1 MREGLTRRIPA
12 TTDLG
17 LKTGK
22 LPEPISQSAF
32 YALRLRP
39 LLALGT
45 GEMKTE
51 TVYSGRKRSASLC
64 NSRPDPQ

>member
-1 MREGLTRRIPA
+1 MHEGLTRRIPR

-22 LPEPISQSAF
+22 LPDRISQSAF
-32 YALRLRP
+32 YALRLRS

-45 GEMKTE
+45 G
-51 TVYSGRKRSASLC
+51 VRNSLG
-64 NSRPDPQ
+64 SQEVGVVM

>member
-1 MREGLTRRIPA
+1 MSSAESRLKP
-12 TTDLG
+12 DLG

-22 LPEPISQSAF
+22 LPDPISQSAF
-32 YALRLRP
+32 YALRLRL

-51 TVYSGRKRSASLC
+51 TVNSSRKVGVIM
-64 NSRPDPQ
+64 